1 MILRKWQSEILDK
14 YEEICKSHKKFIL
27 KAPTGAGKT
36 VLASEI
42 IKKFYKDKKILVLCH
57 RLVLLEQ
64 LERELQVNHKVRK
77 LGISEDIKNF
87 GDADII
93 LSTNLRSKFAI
104 ASLIPESDLII
115 IDEAHRVSPIGS
127 AYQRVLDIFDEKGK
141 KPSHI
146 MGLTASPERRTGNQN
161 DQLGLVFDA
170 IIDCADIKTLINENV
185 LVQPVYRPH
194 FIHDLNLNNAEIK
207 NGDFPISVLSNAI
220 IKSSMIDYAL
230 CIYKEERLN
239 VKPSAISA
247 WFCPDV
253 AVAEKTLETLK
264 NAKIKSDIL
273 TALTPAGERTRILSN
288 HKNGLIEAVV
298 SVGVLVE
305 GWDNPNCNIIVH
317 LRPTLSKV
325 LWGQSVGRGL
335 RCAKDKSKCIIID
348 VSSNWSTFGPVE
360 DLKWDLWSHRRSF
373 IKFQNR
379 FNWIATQFDEA
390 ENKSSFFICEG
401 KDKKGLRCSY
411 IYKKDVYRDDQCPIC
426 ASTACIDIH
435 KEKLVDSNVSDL
447 NLHGMFFD
455 RVPRIFK
462 ELKPSVWNS
471 LERQAWSY
479 KSIEE
484 LTFLIFCKAFYYI
497 SAEKTNSESEYWNL
511 IIEAEINVRKFLIS
525 KNIVVK
531 QQEEFSFSAIAD
543 GLLLGKRVRT
553 VQAHYGIFI
562 CGQKFDGKSIK
573 ELERKY
579 QKSLQIAER
588 IVIMGCHNREKL
600 PYFNAQLELSS

>member
-1 MILRKWQSEILDK
+1 MILRKWQAEILDK
-14 YEEICKSHKKFIL
+14 YDEIRNTHKKFIL

-42 IKKFYKDKKILVLCH
+42 IKKFYENKKILVLCH
-57 RLVLLEQ
+57 RIVLLEQ
-64 LERELQVNHKVRK
+64 LERELKKDHKVRK
-77 LGISEDIKNF
+77 LGISDDIKNF
-87 GDADII
+87 GEADIV
-93 LSTNLRSKFAI
+93 LSTNLRSKYAI
-104 ASLIPESDLII
+104 ASLIPEADLII
-115 IDEAHRVSPIGS
+115 IDEAHRVSPVGS

-141 KPSHI
+141 NNSHI

-170 IIDCADIKTLINENV
+170 IIDCADIKTLIEEKV
-185 LVQPVYRPH
+185 LVKPIYRPH

-230 CIYKEERLN
+230 CIYKEERKN
-239 VKPSAISA
+239 VSPKPISA

-253 AVAEKTLETLK
+253 AVANKTLEILHK
-264 NAKIKSDIL
+264 AKIKSDIL
-273 TALTPAGERTRILSN
+273 TALTPTGERTRILSDHQYGN
-288 HKNGLIEAVV
+288 IEAVV

-335 RCAKDKSKCIIID
+335 RCAKDKDKCIIID

-360 DLKWDLWSHRRSF
+360 NLKWDLWSHRRSF

-379 FNWIATQFDEA
+379 FNWIAQQFDEH
-390 ENKSSFFICEG
+390 EKKSSFFICEG
-401 KDKKGLRCSY
+401 RNKDQERCSY
-411 IYKKDVYRDDQCPIC
+411 IYKKDLYKDDQCPVC
-426 ASTACIDIH
+426 SSTACIDIH

-455 RVPRIFK
+455 RIPRVYE
-462 ELKPSVWNS
+462 ELRPSVWNS
-471 LERQAWSY
+471 LERQAWNY

-484 LTFLIFCKAFYYI
+484 LTFLIFCKSFYFI
-497 SAEKTNSESEYWNL
+497 NGTKTNSESEYWNL
-511 IIEAEINVRKFLIS
+511 IIEAEIQVRKFLIGKCIS
-525 KNIVVK
+525 VT
-531 QQEEFSFSAIAD
+531 QQEEFSFAAIAD

-553 VQAHYGIFI
+553 VQAHYGIFM
-562 CGQKFDGKSIK
+562 CGQKFEGNSTK

-579 QKSLQIAER
+579 QKALQIAER

>member
-1 MILRKWQSEILDK
+1 MILRKWQSDIIDRYDEIRK
-14 YEEICKSHKKFIL
+14 THKKFIL

-42 IKKFYKDKKILVLCH
+42 IKKFYENKKILVLCH
-57 RLVLLEQ
+57 RIVLLEQ
-64 LERELQVNHKVRK
+64 LERELKIDHKVRK
-77 LGISEDIKNF
+77 LGISDDVKQF
-87 GDADII
+87 GLVDII
-93 LSTNLRSKFAI
+93 LSTNLRSKYAI
-104 ASLIPESDLII
+104 ASLIPEADLVI

-141 KPSHI
+141 KTSRI

-170 IIDCADIKTLINENV
+170 IIDCADIKTLIHDRV
-185 LVQPVYRPH
+185 LVKPIYRPH

-230 CIYKEERLN
+230 CIYREERKN
-239 VKPSAISA
+239 VKPLPISA

-253 AVAEKTLETLK
+253 AVANKTLEILK
-264 NAKIKSDIL
+264 KAKIKSDVL
-273 TALTPAGERTRILSN
+273 TALTPTGERMRILSD
-288 HKNGLIEAVV
+288 HQNGNIEAVV

-335 RCAKDKSKCIIID
+335 RCAKDKEKCVIID

-360 DLKWDLWSHRRSF
+360 NLKWDLWSHRRSF

-379 FNWIATQFDEA
+379 FNWIAQQFDEN
-390 ENKSSFFICEG
+390 ETKSSFFICEG
-401 KDKKGLRCSY
+401 KNKEKERCSY
-411 IYKKDVYRDDQCPIC
+411 IYKKDLYKDDQCPIC

-455 RVPRIFK
+455 RIPRVFQ

-471 LERQAWSY
+471 LEKQAWNF

-484 LTFLIFCKAFYYI
+484 LTFLIFCKSFYFI
-497 SAEKTNSESEYWNL
+497 NGDKTNSESEYWNL
-511 IIEAEINVRKFLIS
+511 IIEAEVNVRKFLIS
-525 KNIVVK
+525 KNISVT

-543 GLLLGKRVRT
+543 GLLLGKKVRT
-553 VQAHYGIFI
+553 VQAHYGIFM
-562 CGQKFDGKSIK
+562 CGQKFEGHSTK

-579 QKSLQIAER
+579 QKALQIGER

>member
-1 MILRKWQSEILDK
+1 MILRKWQAEILDK
-14 YEEICKSHKKFIL
+14 YNEIRNTHKKFIL

-42 IKKFYKDKKILVLCH
+42 IKKFYENKKILVLCH
-57 RLVLLEQ
+57 RIVLLEQ
-64 LERELQVNHKVRK
+64 LERELKKDHKVRK
-77 LGISEDIKNF
+77 LGISDDIKNF
-87 GDADII
+87 GEADIV
-93 LSTNLRSKFAI
+93 LSTNLRSKYAI

-115 IDEAHRVSPIGS
+115 IDEAHRVSPVGS

-141 KPSHI
+141 NDSHI
-146 MGLTASPERRTGNQN
+146 MGLTASPERRTGNQH

-170 IIDCADIKTLINENV
+170 IIDCADIKTLIAEKV
-185 LVQPVYRPH
+185 LVKPIYRPH

-230 CIYKEERLN
+230 CIYKEERIN
-239 VKPSAISA
+239 VTPRPISA

-253 AVAEKTLETLK
+253 AVANKTLETLHK
-264 NAKIKSDIL
+264 AKIKSEIL
-273 TALTPAGERTRILSN
+273 TALTPTGERTRILLD
-288 HKNGLIEAVV
+288 HQNGNIEAVV

-335 RCAKDKSKCIIID
+335 RSAKDKDKCIIID

-360 DLKWDLWSHRRSF
+360 NLKWDLWSHRRSF
-373 IKFQNR
+373 MKFQNR
-379 FNWIATQFDEA
+379 FNWIAQQFDEN
-390 ENKSSFFICEG
+390 EKKSSFFICEG
-401 KDKKGLRCSY
+401 KNKDSERCSY
-411 IYKKDVYRDDQCPIC
+411 IYKKDLYKDDQCPMC
-426 ASTACIDIH
+426 SSTACIDIQ

-455 RVPRIFK
+455 RIPRVFE

-471 LERQAWSY
+471 LERQAWNY

-484 LTFLIFCKAFYYI
+484 LTFLIFCKSFYFI
-497 SAEKTNSESEYWNL
+497 DGAKTHSESEYWNL
-511 IIEAEINVRKFLIS
+511 IIEAEIKVRKFLIGKCIS
-525 KNIVVK
+525 VT
-531 QQEEFSFSAIAD
+531 QQEEFSFAAIAD

-553 VQAHYGIFI
+553 VQAHYGIFL
-562 CGQKFDGKSIK
+562 CGQKFEGNSIK

-579 QKSLQIAER
+579 QKALQIAER